1 MVGDVFSSLVVVVV
15 LQPIK
20 ATNVNSAKK
29 YFIDFI
35 LNI

>member
-1 MVGDVFSSLVVVVV
+1 MVGDVFSSLIVV

-29 YFIDFI
+29 YLMDFI
-35 LNI
+35 